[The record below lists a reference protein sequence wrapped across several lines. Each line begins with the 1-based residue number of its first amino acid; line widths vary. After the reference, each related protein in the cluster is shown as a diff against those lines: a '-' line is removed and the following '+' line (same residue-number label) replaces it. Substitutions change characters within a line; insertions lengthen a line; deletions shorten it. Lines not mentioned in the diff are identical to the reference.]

1 VIDHNLL
8 GNLTSVTLLT
18 TNRMESLKA
27 ILAGIGG
34 EKTIEIETIDVKSL
48 EGITD
53 LSQNLI
59 VMNVFGAK
67 VQCETM
73 SKETTKISVRVIEN
87 MIVSAKGANRRVTI
101 SDKIGM

>member
-1 VIDHNLL
+1 
-8 GNLTSVTLLT
+8 
-18 TNRMESLKA
+18 MESLKA

-48 EGITD
+48 AGTTD

-59 VMNVFGAK
+59 EMNGFGAK

-73 SKETTKISVRVIEN
+73 SNETIKISEKVIET
-87 MIVSAKGANRRVTI
+87 MTVSAKGANRRVST
-101 SDKIGM
+101 SDKIDM